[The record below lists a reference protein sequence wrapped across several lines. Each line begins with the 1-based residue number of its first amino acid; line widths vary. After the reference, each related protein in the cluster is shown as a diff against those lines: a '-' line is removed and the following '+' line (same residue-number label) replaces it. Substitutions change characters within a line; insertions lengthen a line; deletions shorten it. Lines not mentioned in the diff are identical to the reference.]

1 MQIANHGDVVEV
13 SNLTTEEL
21 WDMVAL
27 FTTELSR
34 RDDVQYRVCAT
45 SESVKQKLTKLLL

>member
-1 MQIANHGDVVEV
+1 MQIKDNDRIVEV

-21 WDMVAL
+21 WDMTAL

-34 RDDVQYRVCAT
+34 RDEVRYCVCAT
-45 SESVKQKLTKLLL
+45 PESVKLKLSKL

>member
-1 MQIANHGDVVEV
+1 MQIRDHDKVGEV
-13 SNLTTEEL
+13 ANLTTEEL

-45 SESVKQKLTKLLL
+45 SESVKQKLSKL

>member
-1 MQIANHGDVVEV
+1 MQIKDNDKIVEV

-45 SESVKQKLTKLLL
+45 SESVKQKLTKL

>member
-1 MQIANHGDVVEV
+1 MQIKNDDHIVEV

-21 WDMVAL
+21 WEMTAL
-27 FTTELSR
+27 FTTELYR

-45 SESVKQKLTKLLL
+45 PDSVKLKIYKL

>member
-1 MQIANHGDVVEV
+1 MQIANHGNIVEV
-13 SNLTTEEL
+13 SNLTTDEL

-45 SESVKQKLTKLLL
+45 PDSVKLKLSKL

>member
-1 MQIANHGDVVEV
+1 MQIKNDDHIVEV

-34 RDDVQYRVCAT
+34 IDAVQYRVCAT
-45 SESVKQKLTKLLL
+45 PDSVKLKLSKL

>member
-1 MQIANHGDVVEV
+1 MQIKGNDHIIEV
-13 SNLTTEEL
+13 SDLTTDEL
-21 WDMVAL
+21 WDMTSL

-45 SESVKQKLTKLLL
+45 SDSVKLKLSKL

>member
-1 MQIANHGDVVEV
+1 MQIRDHDKVVEV
-13 SNLTTEEL
+13 SNLTPEEL

-45 SESVKQKLTKLLL
+45 SESDKQKLSKL